1 MKSLA
6 LCLAR
11 CCVSAWVGA
20 AVLFVI
26 VAVREV
32 TFPQF
37 TSEVKDQLAVIR
49 FPPYYVVG
57 AVLLGIAWLATL
69 GAGGHPQLPRSRR
82 ALAAGLLAL
91 ALAGMAADYVW
102 VYRPLEALVT
112 PPGKPRTSEFTALHH
127 WSTRANA
134 ANILACLVVAGA
146 LCWPTRSDDVPVGHA
161 RP

>member
-11 CCVSAWVGA
+11 ICVSAWVGA

-57 AVLLGIAWLATL
+57 AALLVVSLLGTL
-69 GAGGHPQLPRSRR
+69 VAAGHPQLSRGR
-82 ALAAGLLAL
+82 QTLAAVLLAL
-91 ALAGMAADYVW
+91 ALAEMAADYVW
-102 VYRPLEALVT
+102 VYLPIEALVT
-112 PPGKPRTSEFTALHH
+112 PAGKPRTEQFTTLHQ
-127 WSTRANA
+127 WSTRLNG
-134 ANILACLVVAGA
+134 ANILACTVAAGT
-146 LCWPTRSDDVPVGHA
+146 LCWPA
-161 RP
+161 RRADEKTPHT